1 MAAPATRSQDA
12 PATSSQATPATTS
25 DAAPG
30 TAPAATGART
40 VRAPFPVPASA
51 VPSAPADAA
60 RAVKPL
66 LIIRGGD
73 PTPDEIAAVTAAI
86 LAVLPRRAPRPPLT
100 PAPAR
105 RARWTPP
112 ASPSTSWLGPA

>member
-1 MAAPATRSQDA
+1 MS
-12 PATSSQATPATTS
+12 
-25 DAAPG
+25 
-30 TAPAATGART
+30 
-40 VRAPFPVPASA
+40 RAPFPVPADA
-51 VPSAPADAA
+51 VPSAPVG
-60 RAVKPL
+60 AVQAPKPL

-86 LAVLPRRAPRPPLT
+86 LAILPRRASRPPVT